1 MDPLRSRKRPPR
13 TIRADFARGFL
24 TLALLPALLQP
35 FLRVDGAHL
44 GVNYGLN
51 RVRFPPVGAGIRAK
65 AVPKEATA
73 LKGGVQIT
81 VKEATVA
88 IEDAGLQG
96 KFSSPP
102 AQRGTEQ
109 LSRERTRGPLAS
121 PCGPR
126 STIAG
131 LLQSSPTRG
140 RRRSVTSAQS

>member
-1 MDPLRSRKRPPR
+1 
-13 TIRADFARGFL
+13 
-24 TLALLPALLQP
+24 
-35 FLRVDGAHL
+35 
-44 GVNYGLN
+44 
-51 RVRFPPVGAGIRAK
+51 
-65 AVPKEATA
+65 VPKEATA

-102 AQRGTEQ
+102 VQRGTEQ

-121 PCGPR
+121 PCGPG